1 MLGGQVG
8 NNWLIKSG
16 LKAGERV
23 ITDGWQKIMQP
34 GMKVQVKGDP
44 APAGQQPQAKGR

>member
-1 MLGGQVG
+1 M
-8 NNWLIKSG
+8 KP
-16 LKAGERV
+16 GERV

-44 APAGQQPQAKGR
+44 APAGQPGHAAGEGK